1 MRRGQCL
8 QESGQV
14 AKNAS
19 RPCLVEPA
27 LAPQPKFLVEDDGGI
42 SEQND
47 EELKIE
53 NDYEWTVEDAE
64 DAEDDEDDSAEERMQ
79 QGSVG

>member
-1 MRRGQCL
+1 MRRRTMRRKRRRRRRRRRTMP
-8 QESGQV
+8 SGQV

-53 NDYEWTVEDAE
+53 NDYE
-64 DAEDDEDDSAEERMQ
+64 
-79 QGSVG
+79 